1 MNSGMLLSS
10 SYPGT
15 LLERKLR
22 YLVVF
27 LLFVVKLTNRW
38 FERRTSM
45 LAKSQCCDSSFC
57 NYRYDTLILS
67 LIQIIATY
75 SIPVVTGYETRYWVP
90 GTWYQVAIV
99 VLVLNQSL
107 LFGGV

>member
-67 LIQIIATY
+67 LIQIIATH

-90 GTWYQVAIV
+90 GTWYHVDIV